1 MRSPA
6 LLGEE
11 LDTVGVAAVQ
21 GIGQGR
27 ALIDVSQVAV
37 HSQLQQ

>member
-11 LDTVGVAAVQ
+11 LDTGRVAAVQ
-21 GIGQGR
+21 GVGQGC
-27 ALIDVSQVAV
+27 ALTDVSQVAV
-37 HSQLQQ
+37 YAQLQQ